1 MFKKISHTL
10 HSGGAAQPV
19 YPSHSQRHAARV
31 STTAPLAGDSASRS
45 GKASSSGMVMRHDG
59 DADADGE
66 LLIPLSSPKALG
78 LTSLN
83 PKPGEPSPSKA
94 SKSAILLAD
103 IELIIE

>member
-1 MFKKISHTL
+1 
-10 HSGGAAQPV
+10 
-19 YPSHSQRHAARV
+19 
-31 STTAPLAGDSASRS
+31 
-45 GKASSSGMVMRHDG
+45 MVMRHDGDG

-66 LLIPLSSPKALG
+66 LLILLSSPEALG

>member
-1 MFKKISHTL
+1 
-10 HSGGAAQPV
+10 V
-19 YPSHSQRHAARV
+19 
-31 STTAPLAGDSASRS
+31 GDSASHS
-45 GKASSSGMVMRHDG
+45 GKASMVMRHDG

-66 LLIPLSSPKALG
+66 LLILLSSPEALG

-94 SKSAILLAD
+94 SKSAILLAV